1 MSDLLLTGSQVFM
14 LAMAGISFCAACVG
28 VTYKFIL
35 RSRCTE
41 ISLCGASCKRDV
53 LPPAQVTMDTSSLAP
68 VRDTSS
74 LAPVRDS
81 LASVTSAS

>member
-1 MSDLLLTGSQVFM
+1 MSDSLLTGSQVFM

-53 LPPAQVTMDTSSLAP
+53 LPPTQVTLDTSSLAP

-74 LAPVRDS
+74 LA
-81 LASVTSAS
+81 SVTSAS